1 LLRLAPAAIALPS
14 VLALAPR
21 VALAQSD
28 SDRATARALGR
39 EGETALEA
47 KDYPTAEDRFR
58 RADKLIHAP
67 TLELGLARALVGV
80 RKLVEAQETYNR
92 IVREGVSPG
101 APAAF
106 VKAVE
111 AAKVEVE
118 AVSPRLGMVTIT
130 VKGAGGAEVPGASV
144 TLDGVAVN
152 TASLGVKRFIDP
164 GAHVLQATGTG
175 YKSGEL
181 RFNVTEGQTV
191 DAPLSLEFSP
201 QAAAA
206 ATPGSGA
213 PEGGAAGA
221 TGTAQAG
228 AETGT
233 PHKGPGILPWIAF
246 GVGGAGLILGG
257 VTGGL
262 ALGAHSTLAGECTAT
277 MCPSSKQGD
286 LDSYHL
292 DATLSTVGFIV
303 GGVGVAAG
311 VVLLLTAPKGDN
323 PPAQA
328 GLRVVPVVGPGS
340 IGAVGQF

>member
-1 LLRLAPAAIALPS
+1 LLRLAPAAIAVPS

-39 EGETALEA
+39 EGEAALEA

-106 VKAVE
+106 GKAVE

-130 VKGAGGAEVPGASV
+130 VKGAGGAEVSGASV
-144 TLDGVAVN
+144 TLDGAAVN

-175 YKSGEL
+175 FKPGEL
-181 RFNVTEGQTV
+181 RFSVTEGQTV
-191 DAPLSLEFSP
+191 DAPLSLESAP
-201 QAAAA
+201 QAAAS

-213 PEGGAAGA
+213 PEGAAGA
-221 TGTAQAG
+221 TGTTQAG

-257 VTGGL
+257 ITGGL

-277 MCPSSKQGD
+277 VCPASKQSD

-303 GGVGVAAG
+303 AGVGAAAG
-311 VVLLLTAPKGDN
+311 VVLLLTAPKGEN

-328 GLRVVPVVGPGS
+328 GLRVVPFVGPGS
-340 IGAVGQF
+340 VGAVGQF